1 MQKLQLYIG
10 TERVDLFKDETVSFT
25 QTIQNVKD
33 ISKIFT
39 EFSKT
44 FSLPASKVNN
54 KIFKHYYNF
63 DIQSGFDARNK
74 TAGYIELNTI
84 PFKEGYIKL
93 EGVDLKKNIPHT
105 YRITFFGNTINLKD
119 VLGDDQLGAL
129 PSLSTYN
136 QDYTKTNIKSKMT
149 AHTNQ
154 SNTWNLV
161 DLLDHFYL

>member
-54 KIFKHYYNF
+54 KIFQHYYNF
-63 DIQSGFDARNK
+63 DIQGGFDARNK
-74 TAGYIELNTI
+74 VAGYIELNTI

-93 EGVDLKKNIPHT
+93 EGVDLK
-105 YRITFFGNTINLKD
+105 
-119 VLGDDQLGAL
+119 
-129 PSLSTYN
+129 
-136 QDYTKTNIKSKMT
+136 
-149 AHTNQ
+149 
-154 SNTWNLV
+154 
-161 DLLDHFYL
+161 

>member
-54 KIFKHYYNF
+54 KIFKYMLLNRRAPL
-63 DIQSGFDARNK
+63 S
-74 TAGYIELNTI
+74 LNTDTLST
-84 PFKEGYIKL
+84 GMDSLLSHLIK
-93 EGVDLKKNIPHT
+93 KKNLHSNFP
-105 YRITFFGNTINLKD
+105 FFSTALRQHHSSEKKQI
-119 VLGDDQLGAL
+119 QLR
-129 PSLSTYN
+129 PSEN
-136 QDYTKTNIKSKMT
+136 G
-149 AHTNQ
+149 
-154 SNTWNLV
+154 
-161 DLLDHFYL
+161 

>member
-54 KIFKHYYNF
+54 KIFQHYYIF
-63 DIQSGFDARNK
+63 DIQGGFDARNK
-74 TAGYIELNTI
+74 VAGYIELNTI

-93 EGVDLKKNIPHT
+93 EGVDLKKNIAHT
-105 YRITFFGNTINLKD
+105 YRITFFGNTVNLKD
-119 VLGDDQLGAL
+119 VLGEDQLSAL
-129 PSLSTYN
+129 PQLAAYNTTYN
-136 QDYTKTNIKSKMT
+136 ETAIKNKMVANLTDSTNICVPLIT
-149 AHTNQ
+149 HT
-154 SNTWNLV
+154 
-161 DLLDHFYL
+161 